1 MASEEKEIFDYLMAK
16 VGNRAGVLGL
26 MGNLKAES
34 GLYSKNLENR
44 GNRISGL
51 TDEAYTQAVD
61 SGAYSYDAFCLDTYG
76 YGLAQWTYHTRKAN
90 LYNYAKSRNK
100 SIGDLYMQLDFL
112 LSEIKG
118 YPEVWNAIMHS
129 NDIKTVS
136 DKVLL
141 QYEKPANQS
150 SDVQVYRANLGKE
163 IGERLKEQTSAA
175 KTIMCAGYHT
185 SLVDALKSV
194 GINHSYQYRNTLAQ
208 YNGIKGYRG
217 TAEQNIALL
226 SMLKAGKL
234 IIPGGE

>member
-1 MASEEKEIFDYLMAK
+1 MASNEKEIHDYLMTK
-16 VGNRAGVLGL
+16 IGNRAGVLGL

-34 GLYSKNLENR
+34 GLNPRNLENR
-44 GNRISGL
+44 GNRELGYSDDEYTKL
-51 TDEAYTQAVD
+51 VDDEAY
-61 SGAYSYDAFCLDTYG
+61 AYEAFCMDKYG
-76 YGLAQWTYHTRKAN
+76 YGLAQWTYYTRKAN

-100 SIGDLYMQLDFL
+100 SIGDLYMQMDFL

-141 QYEKPANQS
+141 QYERPANQGP
-150 SDVQVYRANLGKE
+150 DVQVYRANLGKE

-175 KTIMCAGYHT
+175 KTIMCAQYHT

-194 GINHSYQYRNTLAQ
+194 GINHSYQYRKTLAQ

-217 TAEQNIALL
+217 TAEQNISLL
-226 SMLKAGKL
+226 SMLKAGTL
-234 IIPGGE
+234 VIPGGE